1 MLKTEQ
7 YCISAE
13 NILSHELIGLEVSV
27 SESTD
32 ENRKGIKGK
41 VIDET
46 KNVMVIE
53 SDGIEKV
60 VPKKESEFEFTLGK
74 EKVKVKGDKILYTP
88 EQRVK
93 VLWRKKNE

>member
-60 VPKKESEFEFTLGK
+60 VPKRNQNLSLHSE
-74 EKVKVKGDKILYTP
+74 
-88 EQRVK
+88 
-93 VLWRKKNE
+93 KKK